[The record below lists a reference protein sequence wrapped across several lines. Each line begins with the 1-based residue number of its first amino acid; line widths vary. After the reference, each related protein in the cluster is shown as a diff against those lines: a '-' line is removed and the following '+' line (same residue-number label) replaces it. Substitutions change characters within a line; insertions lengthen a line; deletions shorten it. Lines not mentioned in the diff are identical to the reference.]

1 MSRQA
6 SSCARSRT
14 GQMRDDVMLDTAAA
28 QLRLAALAQ
37 IDIALVRSSGID
49 GVAWQVD
56 LPNDA

>member
-1 MSRQA
+1 
-6 SSCARSRT
+6 
-14 GQMRDDVMLDTAAA
+14 MRDDVMLDTAAA